1 MVSTA
6 ELNPTNICR
15 LCLESDGYLV
25 GIFSELFPEP
35 LNNKIKLL
43 FAISIAQNDGLPQ
56 LLCHKCLVL
65 TENCMEFR
73 ESCQKNEERLRQ
85 IFNVE
90 LTLEDPVDGAS
101 SINPVNA
108 ANAINGTL
116 ESEDE
121 PEHDIIMLDPNKIYE
136 SSDEEEEVSPPIE
149 AAPPPQFHQIPAPVH
164 QNSQISQLPFLVRPK
179 ISQRIIKKKVLD
191 GQEESPMKSAIFLC
205 KYCDIAFADSETCT
219 NHETNEHDLKSPYSC
234 NFCEY
239 RSDSKNTIIYHI
251 REVHKQDRPFICV
264 QVRCLFMKNILKS

>member
-1 MVSTA
+1 MVSNA

-25 GIFSELFPEP
+25 GIFSELFAEP
-35 LNNKIKLL
+35 LNNKIRLL
-43 FAISIAQNDGLPQ
+43 FAVSIAQNDGLPQ

-85 IFNVE
+85 LFNVE
-90 LTLEDPVDGAS
+90 LILEDPVENL
-101 SINPVNA
+101 INPVSNPVL
-108 ANAINGTL
+108 NQVNGTL

-136 SSDEEEEVSPPIE
+136 SSDEEEECPPPIAE
-149 AAPPPQFHQIPAPVH
+149 APIQQIATPVH
-164 QNSQISQLPFLVRPK
+164 SNPPITQLPFVVRAK
-179 ISQRIIKKKVLD
+179 SSQRIIKKKVLD

-205 KYCDIAFADSETCT
+205 KYCDIAFPDSETCN

-251 REVHKQDRPFICV
+251 REIHRQDRPFICV
-264 QVRCLFMKNILKS
+264 QVSCFPHSVIS